1 MKLNQINKTLFTLIL
16 SLFALSSYSTPQENS
31 SKVTKM
37 ANYITSK
44 YKNVSSQDAIKISN
58 TALIHAQK
66 HNIEPSLILG
76 LIEKESGF
84 QKNIVSKGN
93 AHGLMQIIPKWHK
106 QNINEVIAQNGG
118 TLKTIDNNVA
128 IGTNILKTQLKK
140 YPNVSRALQ
149 AYNGNHNGS
158 SYARQVLHYQRQIKQ
173 SVGI

>member
-1 MKLNQINKTLFTLIL
+1 MIL
-16 SLFALSSYSTPQENS
+16 SIFPLLSYSTTQENS

-44 YKNVSSQDAIKISN
+44 YNNVSTQDAIQISN

-76 LIEKESGF
+76 LIEKESKF

-106 QNINEVIAQNGG
+106 QNINEVIPKNGG
-118 TLKTIDNNVA
+118 TLKSIDNNVA
-128 IGTNILKTQLKK
+128 IGTNILKTQLEK
-140 YPNVSRALQ
+140 YPNISRALQ

-158 SYARQVLHYQRQIKQ
+158 SYAKQVLHYQHQIKQ